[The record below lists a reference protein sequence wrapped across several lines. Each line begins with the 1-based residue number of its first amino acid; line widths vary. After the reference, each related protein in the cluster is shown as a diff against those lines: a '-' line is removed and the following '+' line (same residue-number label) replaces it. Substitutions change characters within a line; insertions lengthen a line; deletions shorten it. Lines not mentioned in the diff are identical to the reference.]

1 MVAPLEL
8 FLSSAEVWQLRH
20 VSQIGGEDR
29 TKPCGSHTGWRARK
43 TCMSTDPKGLG
54 PEARVGGPETSQPDP
69 VYRKWKV
76 CGYVAC
82 GWSGDISTFLETVR
96 TPEDQET

>member
-1 MVAPLEL
+1 MR
-8 FLSSAEVWQLRH
+8 QLRH
-20 VSQIGGEDR
+20 VSQIGGEEG
-29 TKPCGSHTGWRARK
+29 TKPCGSHAGWRPRK
-43 TCMSTDPKGLG
+43 ACVRADPKG

-69 VYRKWKV
+69 VYRKWKA

-82 GWSGDISTFLETVR
+82 GRSGDISTFLETVR